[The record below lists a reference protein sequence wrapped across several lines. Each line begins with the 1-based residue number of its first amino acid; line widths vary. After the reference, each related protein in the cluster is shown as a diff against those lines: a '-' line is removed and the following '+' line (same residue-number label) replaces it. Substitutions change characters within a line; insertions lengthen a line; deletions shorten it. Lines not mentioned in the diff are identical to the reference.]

1 MDNKQKILN
10 LIGLAEKAG
19 KVASGEFSTERA
31 IKKGK
36 AFLVIVSEEAS
47 NNTKK
52 MFTDMCTYYN
62 VPVVYLAEKE
72 ELGHC
77 IGKAMRASLAILDE
91 GFAKTIM
98 KRMNVDGGSEYEGK

>member
-36 AFLVIVSEEAS
+36 AFLVIV
-47 NNTKK
+47 
-52 MFTDMCTYYN
+52 
-62 VPVVYLAEKE
+62 
-72 ELGHC
+72 
-77 IGKAMRASLAILDE
+77 
-91 GFAKTIM
+91 
-98 KRMNVDGGSEYEGK
+98 